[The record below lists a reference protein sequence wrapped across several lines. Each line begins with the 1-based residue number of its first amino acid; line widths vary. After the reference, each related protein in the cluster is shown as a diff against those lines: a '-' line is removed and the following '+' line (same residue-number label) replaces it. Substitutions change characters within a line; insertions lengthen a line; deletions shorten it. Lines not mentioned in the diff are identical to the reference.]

1 MQTDTSTNMDLNMTN
16 TKENKK
22 QYIKICICIYTMMR
36 FGALEGGKRMQT
48 PRQTLDKSQVTFAA
62 LPLFATKQYNTIQRQ
77 HLPKKYNINTNIC
90 LHGHLHNYY
99 QKVVI
104 QATVISAHLATFE
117 ATQKGDHYILSTD
130 IG

>member
-1 MQTDTSTNMDLNMTN
+1 MYTNMRFKSLGLGRREKDANSQTD
-16 TKENKK
+16 
-22 QYIKICICIYTMMR
+22 IR
-36 FGALEGGKRMQT
+36 
-48 PRQTLDKSQVTFAA
+48 QVTFAA
-62 LPLFATKQYNTIQRQ
+62 LPLFCHKTTKQYNTIQRQ